1 MPRMSAKVRA
11 VTSRAFLGA
20 LIVLSVEV
28 GIGVAIWSSAQW
40 HAPVVVVAT
49 TTYLF
54 AALLGILLAGE
65 RWPRLGDFI
74 QSHSW
79 LVFGCVMGSAAA
91 LLAYVVYPDPASL
104 ILGPFVLGFLILIGW
119 GIQKAHLFGF

>member
-1 MPRMSAKVRA
+1 MSAKVRA
-11 VTSRAFLGA
+11 ATGRAFLGA

-40 HAPVVVVAT
+40 HPPVVVVAT

-54 AALLGILLAGE
+54 AALFGILLAGE
-65 RWPRLGDFI
+65 RWPKFGDFI
-74 QSHSW
+74 RSHSW
-79 LVFGCVMGSAAA
+79 LVVGCVMGSAAA
-91 LLAYVVYPDPASL
+91 MLAYVIYPDPTSL
-104 ILGPFVLGFLILIGW
+104 ILGPFFLGFLILIGW

>member
-11 VTSRAFLGA
+11 ATGRAFLGA

-28 GIGVAIWSSAQW
+28 GIGVAIWPSAQW
-40 HAPVVVVAT
+40 HAPVAVIAT

-54 AALLGILLAGE
+54 AALFGILLAGE